1 MRCFRFLF
9 ALSSAVAQS
18 TLPATPPKGT
28 RLDNP
33 PILGLG
39 TWGIELSGGNVTEL
53 VASAI
58 QTGYRHIDCATYYGN
73 QKLIAPGIKEGLRR
87 TGLSRGDLWITSK
100 LWNDRRVNLV
110 PDM

>member
-1 MRCFRFLF
+1 MRLHPLLL
-9 ALSSAVAQS
+9 ALGSAIAQS
-18 TLPATPPKGT
+18 VSPVTPLRGT
-28 RLDNP
+28 QLDSP

-39 TWGIELSGGNVTEL
+39 TWGIHLSGENVTEL

-73 QKLIAPGIKEGLRR
+73 QKLIAPGIQEGLRR

-100 LWNDRRVNLV
+100 LWNDR
-110 PDM
+110 